1 MKLFSYT
8 NESGDTTVFEC
19 QARLEEG
26 KLVVYFIK
34 SDFSDANK
42 WNEIQVLTDVSIKR
56 CQIAELYKDKNP
68 NRIKKYISC
77 RFTADLKIMDEI
89 AKMSEKVDEITISLP
104 TSVLP
109 HKRGL
114 PTSVRVFKNSFL
126 PLLVDIN
133 GEDASRAFQDFDM
146 FGSKA
151 VNVAFDALI
160 NGKRPNVKNDFVDF
174 YQIGFLRNKVFGGY
188 EENEIKR

>member
-1 MKLFSYT
+1 M
-8 NESGDTTVFEC
+8 
-19 QARLEEG
+19 
-26 KLVVYFIK
+26 YFIK
-34 SDFSDANK
+34 SEFSDANK

-77 RFTADLKIMDEI
+77 KFTADLKIMVEI
-89 AKMSEKVDEITISLP
+89 AKMSDKVDEITISLP
-104 TSVLP
+104 TSVCP

-114 PTSVRVFKNSFL
+114 PTSVRAFKNSFL

-160 NGKRPNVKNDFVDF
+160 NGKRPNVKNYLFDF

-188 EENEIKR
+188 EENAVKI

>member
-1 MKLFSYT
+1 MKLFNYT
-8 NESGDTTVFEC
+8 NEYGDTTVFEC

-34 SDFSDANK
+34 SDFTDANK
-42 WNEIQVLTDVSIKR
+42 WNEVNVLTDVVVKR
-56 CQIAELYKDKNP
+56 CQIADLYKDKNP
-68 NRIKKYISC
+68 DRIKKYIS
-77 RFTADLKIMDEI
+77 FKYTESLKIMDEI
-89 AKMSEKVDEITISLP
+89 EKMSDKVDEITISLP
-104 TSVLP
+104 TSVYS

-114 PTSVRVFKNSFL
+114 ATSVRAFKNSFL

-160 NGKRPNVKNDFVDF
+160 NGKRPNVKNDFIDF
-174 YQIGFLRNKVFGGY
+174 YQIGFLRNKVFGSY
-188 EENEIKR
+188 EENEIKI